1 MYGSHVTVRLPESSS
16 EALPR
21 PLTRAQQARLQ
32 RVLDAAMELGLDGGY
47 EAVQMRDV
55 ASRAHVAMGTVYRY
69 FTSKDHLLAAALVHW
84 VEQLDARLAQVP
96 ARGVTAA
103 DRVIDVLDR
112 ALRAMGRQPRLVEAV
127 FSSLSSSDPSTI
139 DCQNQISDLMD
150 GIIRRAMGEP
160 EPEDF
165 ADRSR
170 LLGHVW
176 YSSIV
181 GWVNGRTDLA
191 WVHSEVAIAVRLL
204 LGGNSTTARNGTAS
218 PP

>member
-1 MYGSHVTVRLPESSS
+1 MDQSGVADGVGSAP
-16 EALPR
+16 AR
-21 PLTRAQQARLQ
+21 PLTRSQQARLQ
-32 RVLDAAMELGLDGGY
+32 RVVDAAMELGLQGGY

-96 ARGVTAA
+96 ARGDSQA

-112 ALRAMGRQPRLVEAV
+112 ALRAMGKQPKLVEAV
-127 FSSLSSSDPSTI
+127 FSSLASSDPSTI
-139 DCQNQISDLMD
+139 ECQNQISRLMD
-150 GIIRRAMGEP
+150 SIISRAMGEP
-160 EPEDF
+160 QAEDF

-176 YSSIV
+176 YSAIV
-181 GWVNGRTDLA
+181 GWVNGRTDLL
-191 WVHSEVAIAVRLL
+191 WVHDEVAVAVRLL
-204 LGGNSTTARNGTAS
+204 LGGESPTSAESNGVTPRS
-218 PP
+218 